1 VVYLH
6 SALAKDWIQAAG
18 RQERQTLLIY
28 SKWDCNTGLGIA
40 GLVKLSMLC
49 SAAAV
54 HAGFGYFQREGGYTR
69 TGSHGSRVHGRET
82 GQWHEANLAVA
93 HRSGRG
99 RAACAARSR
108 SAGVPDS
115 ASARRPL
122 GVHEAGGGGAA
133 ACRLADERRGFCFTG
148 EMQPNDRSGLAF
160 MIRYAMR
167 HPGRIVPHARRLA
180 RDAVLRLRNRDHVS
194 YYRAVMRSDVARGD
208 EGAVGSRT
216 HESWLKIGQM
226 QFDYLVSHGLKPG
239 MRMLE
244 IGCGNLRA
252 GRLFIEHLDAG
263 DYYGID
269 ISPDILLAAQRTL
282 AEAGLQHKLP
292 HLTLVQDLKLEFLPA
307 GYFDVVHAHSV
318 FSHSPIE
325 VIDECLAHVGRV
337 MKPGGF
343 FDFTFD
349 RTEGAEHHVLREDFY
364 YRTETL
370 VALAGRH
377 GLAGQFMKD
386 WEELPHPQSKLRVT
400 AGPSE

>member
-1 VVYLH
+1 MRRPVNIKQGYPIPR
-6 SALAKDWIQAAG
+6 SGGGPWDCMRQAA
-18 RQERQTLLIY
+18 
-28 SKWDCNTGLGIA
+28 
-40 GLVKLSMLC
+40 
-49 SAAAV
+49 
-54 HAGFGYFQREGGYTR
+54 
-69 TGSHGSRVHGRET
+69 
-82 GQWHEANLAVA
+82 
-93 HRSGRG
+93 
-99 RAACAARSR
+99 
-108 SAGVPDS
+108 
-115 ASARRPL
+115 
-122 GVHEAGGGGAA
+122 GAA
-133 ACRLADERRGFCFTG
+133 ACWVADGQRGFCFTG
-148 EMQPNDRSGLAF
+148 EMQPNDRSRLAF
-160 MIRYAMR
+160 MIRYAVR

-194 YYRAVMRSDVARGD
+194 YYRAVMRSDAARSD

-216 HESWLKIGQM
+216 HESWLKLGQM

-269 ISPDILLAAQRTL
+269 ISPEILLAAQRTL

-318 FSHSPIE
+318 FSHSPVE
-325 VIDECLAHVGRV
+325 VIDECLAHVSRV

-377 GLAGQFMKD
+377 GLTGQFMKD

-400 AGPSE
+400 AGPPT